1 MDDLM
6 TVSEIAA
13 RSKKANKT
21 IYNYVETQRI
31 PPNLI
36 IRLSGSIRMR
46 VSDFE
51 KWIEGNRGK

>member
-21 IYNYVETQRI
+21 IYNYVETERI

-36 IRLSGSIRMR
+36 IRLGGSIRMR

-51 KWIEGNRGK
+51 K